1 LSVNSD
7 IPVRVTKVT
16 DVTDKIKRFRFERI
30 DGQPLPIFSGGAHIV
45 VTMRDDGHARRNPYS
60 LMSVPH
66 DPTAY
71 EISVL
76 HVENSRGG
84 STFMHKNVKEG
95 DQLTISQP
103 VNLFPAD
110 HRGRKQILIAGG
122 IGITPFLAMMSQF
135 TRAHMPF
142 ELHYAMR
149 SRSHGAYWQQL
160 IEQYGSERIKVY
172 FDEEKTFV
180 PFGNILDNQ
189 PLGTHL
195 YVCGPGGMIDFC
207 LRTAR
212 EAGWPKENL
221 HSERFLAPPP
231 GQKFDAE
238 LVRSG
243 KTVTVGEHQS
253 ILEAIEEAGIDA
265 PYMCRG
271 GACGQCETG
280 VVGCDGTL
288 EHNDVYLT
296 DEEKASG
303 KKIMV
308 CVSRFRGKALA
319 LDI

>member
-84 STFMHKNVKEG
+84 STFMHTNVKEG

-135 TRAHMPF
+135 SRAHMPF

-160 IEQYGSERIKVY
+160 IEQYGVERVKVY

-180 PFGNILDNQ
+180 PFAKILDNQ

-221 HSERFLAPPP
+221 HSERFLAPPA
-231 GQKFDAE
+231 GQKFNVE

-243 KTVTVGEHQS
+243 KTVPVGEHQS

-280 VVGCDGTL
+280 VLSCDGTL

-296 DEEKASG
+296 DEEKAAG

>member
-1 LSVNSD
+1 MSVNAD

-45 VTMRDDGHARRNPYS
+45 VTMRDEGHTRRNPYS

-84 STFMHKNVKEG
+84 STFMHTGVKEG
-95 DQLTISQP
+95 DEMTISQP
-103 VNLFPAD
+103 VNLFPTD
-110 HRGRKQILIAGG
+110 HRGRKHILIAGG
-122 IGITPFLAMMSQF
+122 IGITPFLAMMAQF

-160 IEQYGSERIKVY
+160 IDQYGSERIKVY

-180 PFGNILDNQ
+180 PFAKILDNQ

-308 CVSRFRGKALA
+308 CVSRFRGKTLA

>member
-1 LSVNSD
+1 VSVNAD
-7 IPVRVTKVT
+7 IPVRVTRIT
-16 DVTDKIKRFRFERI
+16 DVTDKIKRFRLERI
-30 DGQPLPIFSGGAHIV
+30 DGAPLPIFSAGAHVV
-45 VTMRDDGHARRNPYS
+45 VTMRDDGHTRRNPYS
-60 LMSVPH
+60 LMSAPH
-66 DPTAY
+66 DPAAY

-84 STFMHKNVKEG
+84 STFMHRSVQEG

-103 VNLFPAD
+103 VNLFPSD
-110 HRGRKQILIAGG
+110 HRGRKHILIAGG

-135 TRAHMPF
+135 SRVHMPF

-149 SRSHGAYWQQL
+149 SREHGAYWQQL
-160 IEQYGSERIKVY
+160 INQYGLERIKVY
-172 FDEEKTFV
+172 FDTEKSV
-180 PFGNILDNQ
+180 IPFARILDNQ

-221 HSERFLAPPP
+221 HSERFLAPPA
-231 GQKFDAE
+231 GEKFNVE

-243 KTVTVGEHQS
+243 KTVEVGDHQS

-271 GACGQCETG
+271 GACGQCETA
-280 VVGCDGTL
+280 VLHCDGTL
-288 EHNDVYLT
+288 DHNDVYLT

-303 KKIMV
+303 GKIMV
-308 CVSRFRGKALA
+308 CVSRFRGKALL